1 MKKIVR
7 YSIPNIFTAAS
18 LLLGFSAII
27 TSHYGS
33 IEQAAWMIVW
43 CGILDVMD
51 GLAARLLKATSPFGA
66 EFDSMADLVSFGVAP
81 AIVMMYA
88 VMQIASIEKYSS
100 EFWALSIS
108 VSAFVLASTKALT
121 EIDNAQNSLE
131 YFSMLAICITAYI
144 ITIAGATPNETRSA
158 IESNSAPNGEVA
170 FSNLAASPSI
180 TSKIPHQTIIQAACS
195 ILP

>member
-1 MKKIVR
+1 
-7 YSIPNIFTAAS
+7 
-18 LLLGFSAII
+18 
-27 TSHYGS
+27 
-33 IEQAAWMIVW
+33 MIVW

-108 VSAFVLASTKALT
+108 VSAFVLAL
-121 EIDNAQNSLE
+121 SL
-131 YFSMLAICITAYI
+131 IHI
-144 ITIAGATPNETRSA
+144 
-158 IESNSAPNGEVA
+158 
-170 FSNLAASPSI
+170 
-180 TSKIPHQTIIQAACS
+180 
-195 ILP
+195 

>member
-1 MKKIVR
+1 MSTEI
-7 YSIPNIFTAAS
+7 
-18 LLLGFSAII
+18 LII
-27 TSHYGS
+27 DDNSE
-33 IEQAAWMIVW
+33 IRI
-43 CGILDVMD
+43 ILEEILNES
-51 GLAARLLKATSPFGA
+51 GYKTRLAAN
-66 EFDSMADLVSFGVAP
+66 
-81 AIVMMYA
+81 YN
-88 VMQIASIEKYSS
+88 Q
-100 EFWALSIS
+100 
-108 VSAFVLASTKALT
+108 ALT